1 MNQRIEETEEPWEAP
16 EDHGITRR
24 TVPSPRRAGPTA
36 SRQRLTAMIEGL
48 APDER
53 GPAAVPTPGVGWLRF
68 SPSPRAVLGLL
79 ALAVLAVLALVL
91 FVPRGEQQAP
101 RIAVA
106 ADGSASPLEL
116 GSADPGSDAAP
127 AAGAPGA
134 TGTPGATAAASGGE
148 VAVHVVGAVKAPGLQ
163 RLPAGALTAE
173 AIQAAGGP
181 TEEAGLEGINLAA
194 PVQSGQQIR
203 VPTREEAAAQAAAPA
218 NPSGTAA
225 AGAAES
231 GAGPGSAG
239 AGAASGERIN
249 LNTATAEQLETLPRV
264 GPKLAQRILD
274 YRQAHGA
281 FASVAELD
289 AVPGIGEAMLAA
301 LEPLVTV

>member
-1 MNQRIEETEEPWEAP
+1 MNQRIEETEDPWEVP
-16 EDHGITRR
+16 EDHRVTRR

-79 ALAVLAVLALVL
+79 AVAALAVLALVL

-106 ADGSASPLEL
+106 ASGSASPLEL
-116 GSADPGSDAAP
+116 GSPDPGSDAAP
-127 AAGAPGA
+127 AAGAPG
-134 TGTPGATAAASGGE
+134 TPGATAASGGE
-148 VAVHVVGAVKAPGLQ
+148 VAVHVVGAVKSPGLQ

-173 AIQAAGGP
+173 VIQAAGGP

-203 VPTREEAAAQAAAPA
+203 VPTREEAAAQAAAPP

-225 AGAAES
+225 AGA
-231 GAGPGSAG
+231 GDTGTGPGTAG
-239 AGAASGERIN
+239 SGAASGERIN

-274 YRQAHGA
+274 YRQVHGA

-301 LEPLVTV
+301 LEPLVMV